1 MWVSRAGC
9 GFGAEDFEHGKTIL
23 AYSRAYTLAEPSPH
37 PLKIAQPIE
46 LGTSSIRIPE
56 VHPAHGIASGSLPPR
71 NSFLLS
77 FASLFADISTEMLY
91 PILPILLT
99 HTRSVVGLIEGIAGA
114 TQNIVQGIFAW
125 GVNWR

>member
-1 MWVSRAGC
+1 MDLARKISSMVKRSLPTPGLTLSRNLPLIPSKSLNQSNWELRLF
-9 GFGAEDFEHGKTIL
+9 GFQR
-23 AYSRAYTLAEPSPH
+23 S
-37 PLKIAQPIE
+37 
-46 LGTSSIRIPE
+46 
-56 VHPAHGIASGSLPPR
+56 HPAHGIASGSLPPR